1 MASSPSIDVGPFRAS
16 YHRALVDEAFL
27 ACLDA
32 FLQEIL
38 SPQVD
43 HPIAKTA
50 GSLTACFDEER
61 YCGPNSAIRNLFRLK
76 LTFHGP
82 TEESTI
88 ETDLEFDPNTRS
100 FSARPGNSL
109 YVWTP
114 ARQRVL
120 LERKARIQAT
130 VKCILDEDPGEVA
143 CPLCRAPLA
152 VVNNQHL
159 FDARC
164 PSGCF
169 NYNFHKDDDGN
180 LLHGHFF
187 MGEPN

>member
-1 MASSPSIDVGPFRAS
+1 MAPRPSIHVDPFRAS
-16 YHRALVDEAFL
+16 YHRALVDEEFL
-27 ACLDA
+27 GRLDA
-32 FLQEIL
+32 FLQETL

-43 HPIAKTA
+43 HPIAKTT
-50 GSLTACFDEER
+50 GSLTACFDEDR

-88 ETDLEFDPNTRS
+88 ETDVEFDRQTQT
-100 FSARPGNSL
+100 FSARPGHSL

-114 ARQRVL
+114 TRRRDLQ
-120 LERKARIQAT
+120 ERKARIQAT
-130 VKCILDEDPGEVA
+130 VKRILDQDPGEVA

-152 VVNNQHL
+152 VVNNQRL

-169 NYNFHKDDDGN
+169 NYNFHKDEDGN

-187 MGEPN
+187 MGGPK